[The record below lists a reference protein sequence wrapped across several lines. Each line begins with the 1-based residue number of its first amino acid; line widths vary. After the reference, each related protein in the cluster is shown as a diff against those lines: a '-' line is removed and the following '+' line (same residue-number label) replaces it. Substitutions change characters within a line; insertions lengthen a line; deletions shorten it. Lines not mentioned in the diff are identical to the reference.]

1 MVSVLLLTLLVCGA
15 LLRAASA
22 SAESAG
28 LRADDG
34 EARARA
40 LRLSGLG
47 VELGGGLL
55 AIGGTGLL
63 LEALGTVGGL
73 LAVLTA
79 PLILTVC
86 DLLPRTR
93 RARPDP
99 GRILPAIGSLLEK
112 LRVSQRT
119 GPTPRTGL
127 AALTRAPS
135 GDQADAERGMIRG
148 VFDFADATVGD
159 VMVPLIDVVALPET
173 SSIEQATQ
181 LVKQCGLSRI
191 PVYRHQLP
199 DIVGV
204 LHAFDLLDP
213 AGARQVSESMKRPA
227 FVPEMIHAGDAL
239 RRMQAEGLHLAIVI
253 DEFGGAVGIVTIED
267 ILEEVIG
274 EIADEHDPATELPH
288 EIEPGRWRVR
298 GRSELWL
305 LDERLGWRL
314 ARDGVE
320 TIGGLMLATLGRVPA
335 VGDEIDIGEL
345 RLRATRTTDRA
356 VEEVLVIDR
365 RNET

>member
-1 MVSVLLLTLLVCGA
+1 MVSVLPLALLVCGA
-15 LLRAASA
+15 LLRVASA
-22 SAESAG
+22 STESVW
-28 LRADDG
+28 LRAADG
-34 EARARA
+34 EGRERS

-55 AIGGTGLL
+55 AIGGAGVL
-63 LEALGTVGGL
+63 LEAVGAVGVL
-73 LAVLTA
+73 LAALAT
-79 PLILTVC
+79 PLILTLC

-93 RARPDP
+93 QAGPQP
-99 GRILPAIGSLLEK
+99 GQLLSAIGALLEK
-112 LRVSQRT
+112 LRLSQGSR
-119 GPTPRTGL
+119 PAARSGL

-135 GDQADAERGMIRG
+135 GDQAEAERGMIRG

-173 SSIEQATQ
+173 SSIEQAAQ

-191 PVYRHQLP
+191 PVYRRQLP

-213 AGARQVSESMKRPA
+213 GDARRVSESMKRPA

-320 TIGGLMLATLGRVPA
+320 TIGGLMLAILGRVPA
-335 VGDEIDIGEL
+335 VGDEIDVGEL

-356 VEEVLVIDR
+356 VEEVLVMER
-365 RNET
+365 RRET